1 MKSMPIT
8 PGITPPS
15 SPSQAAA
22 AGGVNPNAG
31 AGANATSSDSS
42 SSQGGS
48 AGQNFNDVL
57 ARQMAAPEPKAA
69 TTSAAATA
77 AATDATLLKSVAGD
91 KPEEKKGTGTPD
103 ATAAASA
110 NVGALMGLPLVPGQ
124 IPLATAQ
131 PAVSSAGASS
141 SQPSSLG
148 GQAQTSLMAS
158 GFHNLSAATEQAA
171 IAAAAGGQPTQTA
184 AAPQEPFSRSLE
196 QAVDQAASALA
207 SVPAGGVA
215 TQGRDSHAG
224 DAAATAPIQPQGAA
238 QMLMS
243 YAPAAGSTGMPQSI
257 SSPVGSNRWGDE
269 LGQKITWMTTQTD
282 HSAELH
288 LNPPDLG
295 PLKVVLHVSG
305 DQASAFFTS
314 PHAAVREAV
323 SQALPRLRDMLADN
337 GIMLGNTS
345 VSDQGGQ
352 GAQNPFAG
360 SSQQYP
366 GSSGNGV
373 IEVSSLP
380 SGTRAATSRVSQG
393 LVDTFA

>member
-8 PGITPPS
+8 PGITPSS

-31 AGANATSSDSS
+31 AGTNAASSDGSN
-42 SSQGGS
+42 SQGGA

-69 TTSAAATA
+69 TATATATAAATA

-91 KPEEKKGTGTPD
+91 KTAEKKDGGTTD
-103 ATAAASA
+103 ATAGPPASVA
-110 NVGALMGLPLVPGQ
+110 ALMGLPLVPGQ
-124 IPLATAQ
+124 VPLATSQ
-131 PAVSSAGASS
+131 PVSSSAG
-141 SQPSSLG
+141 PSSPQSPSLA
-148 GQAQTSLMAS
+148 AQTQLMAP
-158 GFHNLSAATEQAA
+158 GFQGLPGAADQPA
-171 IAAAAGGQPTQTA
+171 IAAAGGQSAPVTG
-184 AAPQEPFSRSLE
+184 APQESFSRSLE
-196 QAVDQAASALA
+196 QAAAQAASALA
-207 SVPAGGVA
+207 SIPAGDVA
-215 TQGRDSHAG
+215 PQSRESHAP
-224 DAAATAPIQPQGAA
+224 DAATTASIQPQGAA

-243 YAPAAGSTGMPQSI
+243 YAPAAGTGMPQSI

-352 GAQNPFAG
+352 GAQNSFAG

-373 IEVSSLP
+373 IEVSSLQ
-380 SGTRAATSRVSQG
+380 SGTRAATARVSQG